1 MKRANYTRATVAAF
15 LALTSPMMAWAQD
28 VVQIH
33 RHDGVTL
40 LTDITSTDSIDFSDD
55 RLTARFH
62 LKDTK
67 GEVSVADIDSITFGP
82 AASEVSVAYTA
93 TGVKAVNPYAFRGL
107 DLSITTDRKVVA
119 NAQLDQEITYRLSGQ
134 GTGTFK
140 LYSTHKQI
148 LLLDGI
154 SLTATDGPA
163 INIQSKKKTT
173 VQLADG
179 QSNALTDAAT
189 YADAGEEDQKGTL
202 FSEGQLV
209 FEGNGSLDVT
219 GLCKH
224 AICSDDY
231 VRIKQGHI
239 TVKAAANDG
248 IHAKDY
254 FQMDNGELTVS
265 GTTGD
270 CVDAG
275 EGTLSIGGGTLLLT
289 AATADTKALKC
300 DSALS
305 VTGGQLTVNLTADQT
320 KGLKSGGRMLLSGGT
335 LQVNASGNAV
345 VADGDVSYCAAI
357 KCDSTPTI
365 DGADIR
371 ISHSGKGGKGISTDG
386 DTRIISGNI
395 QMELTGDGD
404 TYTDA
409 SNSSDTYC
417 ATGIKTDGNLLA
429 EGGTLVIKATGKGG
443 KCISTDGTTTLGTET
458 AGPSITATTTGSK
471 ISSSS
476 GGWGGG
482 GGWWAPAAG
491 SATTD
496 ATTRATGPVSWG
508 GGPGG
513 GPGGGGGQ
521 PGGGPGQQGG
531 GGNPKAIR
539 GEGTVTVNNGTYVI
553 STAQDGGEG
562 IESKQTL
569 TINGGTLECNTYD
582 DCLNA
587 SKAIVINGGQI
598 YCYASGNDGI
608 DSNGTL
614 TINGGLI
621 VSSGTSAP
629 EEGFDCDDNTF
640 AINGGTLV
648 GFGGGTSTPT
658 ASASSQ
664 CSVVWSRAT
673 ASDGLV
679 YTVCDASGNQVMSF
693 TVPRA
698 YGSATIL
705 FSTPALKQSAAYTIR
720 TGGTLSGGTA
730 FHGLTTGAT
739 YSGGTTSKSFTAS
752 SKVTSL

>member
-275 EGTLSIGGGTLLLT
+275 EGTLCIGGGTLLLT

-300 DSALS
+300 DSTLS

-335 LQVNASGNAV
+335 LLVNASGNAV

-357 KCDSTPTI
+357 KCDSTLTI

-429 EGGTLVIKATGKGG
+429 EGGTLVIKATGKGS

-476 GGWGGG
+476 SGGWGGG

-491 SATTD
+491 SATTQ
-496 ATTRATGPVSWG
+496 ATGPVSWG

-569 TINGGTLECNTYD
+569 TINGGTL
-582 DCLNA
+582 
-587 SKAIVINGGQI
+587 
-598 YCYASGNDGI
+598 
-608 DSNGTL
+608 
-614 TINGGLI
+614 
-621 VSSGTSAP
+621 
-629 EEGFDCDDNTF
+629 
-640 AINGGTLV
+640 V

-679 YTVCDASGNQVMSF
+679 YTVCDASDNQVMSF

-739 YSGGTTSKSFTAS
+739 YSGGTTSKSFTTS